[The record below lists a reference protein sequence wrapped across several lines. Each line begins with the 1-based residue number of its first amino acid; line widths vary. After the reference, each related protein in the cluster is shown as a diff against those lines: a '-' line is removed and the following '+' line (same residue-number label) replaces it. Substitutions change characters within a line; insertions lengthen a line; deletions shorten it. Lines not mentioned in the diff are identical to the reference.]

1 MSEDQVLDES
11 KEFNVVD
18 LPSVD
23 KVPVKSSLRWL
34 FCCMT
39 QEKDE
44 LADSYHG
51 PGENLRCQVHE
62 SKRRCIWKNHM
73 MLFLMF
79 LTFPTRCWRS
89 TAKGVSFW
97 GCRAGANEWQR
108 YLKGRMS
115 VWGVWV
121 YECISVRVYE
131 WVNSNIS
138 FAVPIPSVL
147 KPVFVCG
154 DT

>member
-62 SKRRCIWKNHM
+62 S
-73 MLFLMF
+73 
-79 LTFPTRCWRS
+79 
-89 TAKGVSFW
+89 ADEVQQKGSPFEVV
-97 GCRAGANEWQR
+97 GQEPMNDNA
-108 YLKGRMS
+108 
-115 VWGVWV
+115 
-121 YECISVRVYE
+121 ISRDV
-131 WVNSNIS
+131 
-138 FAVPIPSVL
+138 
-147 KPVFVCG
+147 
-154 DT
+154 